1 MLGIAGLLGP
11 TLAAVAVALWPSSS
25 LSRAIAAT
33 ARRRPAAA
41 ATQRRTSR
49 SVAAGARARV
59 LHVVRGRRRHD
70 RPTEVTDEQALALL
84 DALAPALAAGLT
96 PAEALLAASSAVP
109 DARHSGLLV
118 PVIRAAN
125 DGRPLGPAWQRL
137 AQRTGHPDVASLA
150 RAWSVSER
158 LGCPLAEAVRQ
169 TARSCRDR
177 TLVQQRLAS
186 TTAGTRATSTLL
198 TLLPIGGTAMAPL
211 LGLNPAQ
218 LYGTPVAWACLL
230 LGGLLI
236 LLGRWIVGR
245 MVGQVEAATR

>member
-11 TLAAVAVALWPSSS
+11 TLAAAAFVLWPRSSV
-25 LSRAIAAT
+25 SRAIAAL
-33 ARRRPAAA
+33 AEQRPTAA
-41 ATQRRTSR
+41 ATQPRTSR
-49 SVAAGARARV
+49 SIAAGARARV
-59 LHVVRGRRRHD
+59 LQAVRGRRRQD
-70 RPTEVTDEQALALL
+70 SSIEVTDDQALALL
-84 DALAPALAAGLT
+84 DALAPALGAGLT
-96 PAEALLAASSAVP
+96 PAEALRAASSTIP
-109 DARHSGLLV
+109 DARDSGLLV
-118 PVIRAAN
+118 PVIRAAA
-125 DGRPLGPAWQRL
+125 DGRPLGPAWERL
-137 AQRTGHPDVASLA
+137 AHRTGHPDVASLA

-177 TLVQQRLAS
+177 TLMQQRLTSA
-186 TTAGTRATSTLL
+186 TAGTRATSTLL

-245 MVGQVEAATR
+245 MVAQVEAATR